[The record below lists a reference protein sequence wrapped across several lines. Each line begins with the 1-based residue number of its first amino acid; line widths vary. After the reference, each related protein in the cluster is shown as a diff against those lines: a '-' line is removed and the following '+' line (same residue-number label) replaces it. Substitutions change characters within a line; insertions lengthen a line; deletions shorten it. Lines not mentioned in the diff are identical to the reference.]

1 MLQLIPG
8 SWLTY
13 NPTKVV
19 EPLWNIPHPTHCSTL
34 SSSYNLTLHSYPP
47 PTLFI
52 MNSTNRM
59 MNNSWTMSHHHTSPA
74 TLSFI
79 IFYNTQPSPS
89 PLRHRSCCHHC
100 CLLLLTMFAQSHSI
114 SKTFNFI
121 IASRVDNH
129 VKHLHGQQE
138 ADIIISSHLTIE
150 RILL

>member
-1 MLQLIPG
+1 
-8 SWLTY
+8 
-13 NPTKVV
+13 
-19 EPLWNIPHPTHCSTL
+19 
-34 SSSYNLTLHSYPP
+34 
-47 PTLFI
+47 
-52 MNSTNRM
+52 
-59 MNNSWTMSHHHTSPA
+59 MSHHHTGPA

-79 IFYNTQPSPS
+79 IFFTKLSPRR
-89 PLRHRSCCHHC
+89 PHYDTEAAACHHC
-100 CLLLLTMFAQSHSI
+100 CLLLLLAQSHSI